1 MGKSIRTFVAGG
13 LLGIAA
19 GMILLPQLEPETR
32 RRIIGKGK
40 DIIED
45 ASQMM
50 PGKNGYGI

>member
-1 MGKSIRTFVAGG
+1 MSKSIRTFVAGG

-32 RRIIGKGK
+32 RKIIDKGK

-45 ASQMM
+45 AAQIM
-50 PGKNGYGI
+50 PGKNGHGI

>member
-1 MGKSIRTFVAGG
+1 MKKYSLKCFVAGG

-32 RRIIGKGK
+32 KKIMDKGK

-45 ASQMM
+45 TSQALS
-50 PGKNGYGI
+50 GQEQ

>member
-1 MGKSIRTFVAGG
+1 MSKSFRTFVAGG

-32 RRIIGKGK
+32 KKIISKGK
-40 DIIED
+40 NMIED
-45 ASQMM
+45 AAQMM

>member
-1 MGKSIRTFVAGG
+1 MSKSFRTFVAGG

-32 RRIIGKGK
+32 RKIIGKGK
-40 DIIED
+40 NIIED
-45 ASQMM
+45 AAKMM